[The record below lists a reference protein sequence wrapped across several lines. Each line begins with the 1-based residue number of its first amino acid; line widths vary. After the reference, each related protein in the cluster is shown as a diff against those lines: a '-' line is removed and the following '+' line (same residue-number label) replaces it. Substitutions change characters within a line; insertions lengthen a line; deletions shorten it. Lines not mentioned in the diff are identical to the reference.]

1 VFFFTRARPQA
12 RVHLSACH
20 PHRITELS
28 RDSLG
33 ADFHPVLEHKMIHS
47 KFQTCRDELNA
58 ALIDRDDEIQ
68 IALVALVA
76 NEHAVFVG
84 PPGTAKSL
92 LSDSIVGFLDCRKY
106 SVLLNKFSKP
116 EEVYGPVDV
125 MALKSGVFRR
135 ITTGMLPECE
145 VAFLDEAFKASSAI
159 LNTTLKLLNEG
170 LYQNG
175 DVLMKCPLRLC
186 IAASNEWPTE
196 AKELGALFDRFL
208 FRKLV
213 LPVTGEADIERLMF
227 SPSLTPSLS
236 VTLSMAELDMARSE
250 ARLVTFDADTKVA
263 MATIRQRVTAQGVV
277 IGDRRLRKTA
287 GALQCAAWLDGRM
300 TVETDDLALLSH
312 IWWSHPDQMN
322 VVADAVTEIARPSQ
336 LLASQLLADAN
347 ELIRTADPRQLEE
360 CAVISIKLK
369 EIAKRLDKMSGDRPK
384 KVYSRVVV
392 MMKQLRLQTIEAHG

>member
-1 VFFFTRARPQA
+1 MT
-12 RVHLSACH
+12 L
-20 PHRITELS
+20 
-28 RDSLG
+28 
-33 ADFHPVLEHKMIHS
+33 S

-68 IALVALVA
+68 ISLTALLAG
-76 NEHAVFVG
+76 EHAVFVG

-92 LSDSIVGFLDCRKY
+92 LADSIVNFLDCNKF

-116 EEVYGPVDV
+116 EEVHGAVDV

-135 ITTGMLPECE
+135 ITTGMLPECQ
-145 VAFLDEAFKASSAI
+145 VAFLDEVFKASSAI
-159 LNTTLKLLNEG
+159 LNTTLKVLNEG
-170 LYQNG
+170 VFQNG
-175 DVLMKCPLRLC
+175 DVTMKCPLRLC

-213 LPVTGEADIERLMF
+213 QPVTGEADIERLMF

-236 VTLSMAELDMARSE
+236 VTLTMAELDMARNE
-250 ARLVTFDADTKVA
+250 ARLVTFDADTKAA

-277 IGDRRLRKTA
+277 IGDRRLRKTT

-312 IWWSHPDQMN
+312 VWWSHPDQMN
-322 VVADAVTEIARPSQ
+322 TVADAVAEIAKPSQ
-336 LLASQLLADAN
+336 LLASQLMADAN
-347 ELIRTADPRQLEE
+347 ELVRTTDPRQLEQS
-360 CAVISIKLK
+360 AVTAKKLAD
-369 EIAKRLDKMSGDRPK
+369 ITKRLEKMNGDRAK
-384 KVYSRVVV
+384 KAHHRVVD
-392 MMKQLRLQTIEAHG
+392 MMKQLRLQTMESLG

>member
-1 VFFFTRARPQA
+1 
-12 RVHLSACH
+12 
-20 PHRITELS
+20 
-28 RDSLG
+28 
-33 ADFHPVLEHKMIHS
+33 MIQS

-92 LSDSIVGFLDCRKY
+92 LADSIVSFLDCNKF

-116 EEVYGPVDV
+116 EEVHGAVDV
-125 MALKSGVFRR
+125 MALKTGVFRR
-135 ITTGMLPECE
+135 ITAGMLPEAH
-145 VAFLDEAFKASSAI
+145 VAFLDEIFKASSAI
-159 LNTTLKLLNEG
+159 LNTTLKILNEG
-170 LYQNG
+170 VFQNG
-175 DVLMKCPLRLC
+175 DTLVKCPLKLC

-213 LPVTGEADIERLMF
+213 QPVTGEADIERLMF

-236 VTLSMAELDMARSE
+236 VTLTVAELEAARNE
-250 ARLVTFDADTKVA
+250 ARLVTFDADTKMA
-263 MATIRQRVTAQGVV
+263 MTTIRQRVTAQGVV

-287 GALQCAAWLDGRM
+287 AALQCAAWLDGRM
-300 TVETDDLALLSH
+300 SVETDDLALLGH

-322 VVADAVTEIARPSQ
+322 VVADAVAEIARPSQ
-336 LLASQLLADAN
+336 LLASQLMADAN
-347 ELIRTADPRQLEE
+347 ELVRTTDPRQLEQS
-360 CAVISIKLK
+360 AVTAKKLAD
-369 EIAKRLDKMSGDRPK
+369 ITKRLDKMTGDRAK
-384 KVYSRVVV
+384 KAHGRVCE
-392 MMKQLRLQTIEAHG
+392 MMKQLRLQTMESLG

>member
-1 VFFFTRARPQA
+1 
-12 RVHLSACH
+12 
-20 PHRITELS
+20 
-28 RDSLG
+28 
-33 ADFHPVLEHKMIHS
+33 MIHS

-92 LSDSIVGFLDCRKY
+92 LADSIVSFLDCRKF

-116 EEVYGPVDV
+116 EEVFGPVDV

-159 LNTTLKLLNEG
+159 LNTKLKILNEG
-170 LYQNG
+170 VFQNG
-175 DVLMKCPLRLC
+175 DVLMKCPLKLC

-213 LPVTGEADIERLMF
+213 MPISGEAEIERLMF
-227 SPSLTPSLS
+227 SPSLMPSLS
-236 VTLSMAELDMARSE
+236 VTLSMSELETARSE
-250 ARLVTFDADTKVA
+250 ARLVTFDADTKMA

-287 GALQCAAWLDGRM
+287 SALQCAAWLDGRS

-322 VVADAVTEIARPSQ
+322 VVADAVSDVARPSQ
-336 LLASQLLADAN
+336 LLASQLMADAN
-347 ELIRTADPRQLEE
+347 ELVRNTDARQIDQAVTATTKL
-360 CAVISIKLK
+360 VNIIKT
-369 EIAKRLDKMSGDRPK
+369 LDKMTGDRPK
-384 KVYSRVVV
+384 KAAVRVRELLRD
-392 MMKQLRLQTIEAHG
+392 MRLQSLNASLNT